1 MKKPPKWI
9 YFFAFYVVLLGGG
22 WLAGQWLPQLIDLNM
37 TPRSEPIIHNVI
49 MTMMVVFIIASALP
63 FVPGAEIGFG
73 FIMLF
78 GGKIAPLVYAGMVSA
93 LLIAFL
99 VGRLVPLAV
108 VTRVFKRF
116 GLKKAAEFSSELA
129 ETDPEQQLMLLTRNS
144 PSKFAPFAI
153 RHRFILLAVIL
164 NLPGNSLIGGGGGI
178 AFIAGVSKMFSVRG
192 YVLTVLIAVLPVPL
206 FFLLTQ

>member
-1 MKKPPKWI
+1 MKKSPKWI
-9 YFFAFYVVLLGGG
+9 YFFAFYIVLLGGG
-22 WLAGQWLPQLIDLNM
+22 WLAGQWLPRLIDLNM
-37 TPRSEPIIHNVI
+37 TPRGEPIIHNVI

-63 FVPGAEIGFG
+63 FVPGAEIGFA

-99 VGRLVPLAV
+99 VGRLVPLSV
-108 VTRVFKRF
+108 VTRILKRF
-116 GLKKAAEFSSELA
+116 GLKKAAAFSSELA
-129 ETDPEQQLMLLTRNS
+129 EIDPEQQLMLLTRNS
-144 PSKFAPFAI
+144 PSKIAPAAL
-153 RHRFILLAVIL
+153 RHRFILLAVVL

-192 YVLTVLIAVLPVPL
+192 YVLTVLIAFLPVPL